1 MLLLALRRPP
11 RREVMAP
18 SMCNNERRAGRTLR
32 KQCINLH
39 NNSPATTNNFQ
50 CQCSQRTWKNTS
62 CYLPSTDT
70 AQARNL
76 LHHAAKTTRARA
88 MDTTALTLTMGAA
101 TTTDSPLARSADHSK
116 IKKDQARLAR
126 SADHKNQTKLQC
138 HPSRSGTRAIC

>member
-11 RREVMAP
+11 RREVMVP

-50 CQCSQRTWKNTS
+50 CHCSQRTWKNTS
-62 CYLPSTDT
+62 YLPSTDA

-126 SADHKNQTKLQC
+126 SADHKNQPKLQC